1 MNSENTETSAPQGKE
16 RMKQGSGISASVGAI
31 LSSLATMGCCLP
43 LGFAGALGAAGA
55 SAFVQKFR
63 PWLLAISIV
72 LLGIGFWQQRRAKLC
87 SVKRNYLSA
96 VLLWTAVVFV
106 VAMIAFP
113 RKLQDLSPIIFPEP
127 RSDQETARR
136 GRCPHRTASG
146 SRISTHGFFDA
157 EGARSSHHA
166 HELEFRLVRNHLRQ
180 IHGRPSAGTSSFSNL
195 INLSAGGLRSRTT
208 IAAQCGPLAPS
219 IGGLGAHACD
229 GPAFTRS

>member
-87 SVKRNYLSA
+87 SLKRNYLSA

-106 VAMIAFP
+106 VAMIVFP
-113 RKLQDLSPIIFPEP
+113 QEIAGFIADHLS
-127 RSDQETARR
+127 
-136 GRCPHRTASG
+136 
-146 SRISTHGFFDA
+146 
-157 EGARSSHHA
+157 GAA
-166 HELEFRLVRNHLRQ
+166 K
-180 IHGRPSAGTSSFSNL
+180 
-195 INLSAGGLRSRTT
+195 
-208 IAAQCGPLAPS
+208 
-219 IGGLGAHACD
+219 
-229 GPAFTRS
+229 